1 MIGALKAGLS
11 AVMLGL
17 IQVYRHAIS
26 PLLPPRCRYYPT
38 CSQYAV
44 EAITLH
50 GPFSGGWMAFKRILR
65 CHPLREG
72 GLDPV
77 PPRACSCGSSH
88 PDEASRLASN
98 K

>member
-1 MIGALKAGLS
+1 MIGSLKAALS
-11 AVMLGL
+11 ALMLGL
-17 IQVYRHAIS
+17 IWVYRNAIS

-44 EAITLH
+44 DAIKVH
-50 GPFSGGWMAFKRILR
+50 GPFAGGWMACKRILR

-77 PPRACSCGSSH
+77 PPRDCRCAS
-88 PDEASRLASN
+88 PLDEATTPRST
-98 K
+98 